1 MIRYIIYSLKLRP
14 HLFFLSIFYLSS
26 SHSLAQQSD
35 ATGLLSSPK
44 PGSSKYVDVKIYNEY
59 RPVKENVLIAV
70 AGDSAAWPNKK
81 RIYIITAVNIAG
93 YGGSLIALN
102 QAWYANYPR
111 SSFHFF
117 NDDKEWLQVDKI
129 GHGWTAYNTGR
140 LSTAMWRWA
149 GLSEKKAAL
158 IGGLSGTAYLTVI
171 EILDGFSSQW
181 GFSWG
186 DMTMNVV
193 GAMSYVGQELGWK
206 EQRIQIKFSYWPY
219 SYPSDLT
226 QRSDELFGDGGM
238 ERVLKD
244 YNSQTYW
251 ISANLRSFMPDSRIP
266 RWFNV
271 SVGYNARLMLGGTE
285 NVWTDENGTIYDYT
299 DIERYRRFFLSV
311 DVDLTKIKTNKKW
324 LRSIFSLVNSIKVP
338 APAIEY
344 NSKGEFKLHG
354 FYF

>member
-1 MIRYIIYSLKLRP
+1 MLYHKIIIP
-14 HLFFLSIFYLSS
+14 FFLLICLSISAQD
-26 SHSLAQQSD
+26 SLISQQQ
-35 ATGLLSSPK
+35 K
-44 PGSSKYVDVKIYNEY
+44 
-59 RPVKENVLIAV
+59 PVKGRIWLV
-70 AGDSAAWPNKK
+70 AGGQAALW
-81 RIYIITAVNIAG
+81 AG
-93 YGGSLIALN
+93 SFYALDK
-102 QAWYANYPR
+102 AWYADYPKQP
-111 SSFHFF
+111 FHTF
-117 NDDKEWLQVDKI
+117 NDWDEWMQMDKM
-129 GHGWTAYNTGR
+129 GHLWSSYQIARISGDIWKWTGINR
-140 LSTAMWRWA
+140 
-149 GLSEKKAAL
+149 KKAIWL
-158 IGGLSGTAYLTVI
+158 GGISAVAYQSII
-171 EILDGFSSQW
+171 EIQDGYSAKW

-206 EQRIQIKFSYWPY
+206 EQRIQIKFSYWAY

-226 QRSDELFGDGGM
+226 QRADELFGDGGM